1 MEESFLKEVILVVL
15 SSLVHGQLKEKSCL
29 KLDVTKEHQLPCFA
43 LLQEMWL
50 LFRLEGG

>member
-1 MEESFLKEVILVVL
+1 MGESFLKEVILVVL
-15 SSLVHGQLKEKSCL
+15 SSLVHGQFEKESCL
-29 KLDVTKEHQLPCFA
+29 KLDMAKEHQLLCFA